1 MNANVGSID
10 RAIRIVIGVAL
21 LGWAGVT
28 GNKLGYLGVIPLAT
42 ALAGWCPLYVPLKLS
57 TRKR

>member
-1 MNANVGSID
+1 MNANIGSLD
-10 RAIRIVIGVAL
+10 RIIRIVIGVAL
-21 LGWAGVT
+21 LGWAAT

-42 ALAGWCPLYVPLKLS
+42 AFAGWCPLYVPLKLS